1 MTSCDWDIE
10 LNRAPLGSQRTITL
24 QSAAV
29 RKTFSSSV
37 VALCFAAACASENAP
52 STTTAAPKPASGGTV
67 IATYAG
73 QQFTTEDFTREVER
87 LPPRSRAQLTT
98 PERKRQF
105 VDNYILNQLLSEQG
119 RAKGYDRDP
128 EIVRQIDDLRQ
139 RLVVQRV
146 MRDYQ
151 EAPVLADE
159 DIRAY
164 YEKNQRLFSG
174 AQIHAAHILVKD
186 EDLAK
191 RIKAQLDAA
200 PDNFEELAKTNSV
213 DTATAA
219 RGGDL
224 GFFGQGRMVAEFER
238 AAFALEK
245 PGDLSPIVQTPFG
258 YHIIKLLELKDGPS
272 RPFDEVKER
281 IRVAMVNQRR
291 QELVTERFDK
301 VKSDAKIQIDE
312 AALEKAELPAPPPGS
327 DTPAISGH

>member
-1 MTSCDWDIE
+1 M
-10 LNRAPLGSQRTITL
+10 
-24 QSAAV
+24 
-29 RKTFSSSV
+29 
-37 VALCFAAACASENAP
+37 
-52 STTTAAPKPASGGTV
+52 

-73 QQFTTEDFTREVER
+73 KQFTSEDFRREVER

-105 VDNYILNQLLSEQG
+105 VDNFILNELLSEQG
-119 RAKGYDRDP
+119 RAKGYDQDP

-151 EAPVLADE
+151 EAPVLSDE
-159 DIRAY
+159 EIKTY
-164 YEKNQRLFSG
+164 YDQNQRLFSG

-186 EDLAK
+186 ESLANQL
-191 RIKAQLDAA
+191 RAQLDSA
-200 PDNFEELAKTNSV
+200 PDKFDELAKTNSV

-238 AAFALEK
+238 AAFALEN
-245 PGDLSPIVQTPFG
+245 PGDLSPIVHTPFG
-258 YHIIKLLELKDGPS
+258 YHIIKLLERKDGPS
-272 RPFDEVKER
+272 KPFDEVKDR

-291 QELVTERFDK
+291 QELVTQRFDK
-301 VKSDAKIQIDE
+301 VKADAKIEVHD
-312 AALEKAELPAPPPGS
+312 AVLDKMELPSPPSGAAAAPEV
-327 DTPAISGH
+327 TGH